1 MPQYAMIDDRTKK
14 VANVFTKP
22 TDAEGFTFI
31 PDSEWSDPA
40 AQVFIG
46 MTWTNAPERP
56 AVFEFVAVDPESEP
70 QTLAEATA
78 ARDKAMQD
86 LQSANAAVDRLLSQ

>member
-1 MPQYAMIDDRTKK
+1 MPQYAMIDDRNKK
-14 VANVFTKP
+14 VANVFAKP

-31 PDSEWSDPA
+31 PDSEWVEPE
-40 AQVFIG
+40 AQVFSG

-56 AVFEFVAVDPESEP
+56 AVFEFVEAGGEGEP

-78 ARDKAMQD
+78 ARDKAMED
-86 LQSANAAVDRLLSQ
+86 LQTANAAVDRLLSQ

>member
-1 MPQYAMIDDRTKK
+1 MPQFAMIDDQTKK

-31 PDSEWSDPA
+31 PDTEWADPE
-40 AQVFIG
+40 AQVFSG
-46 MTWTNAPERP
+46 MTWTNAPVRP
-56 AVFEFVAVDPESEP
+56 ATFEFVEVNITEP

-78 ARDKAMQD
+78 RFEAGMAEVQAAKAD
-86 LQSANAAVDRLLSQ
+86 IDRILSQ